1 MLSVQNLTVYFGA
14 DVLFSGVSFVINAS
28 EKVALTGFNGAGKTT
43 LMNIISGKRSPS
55 EGIVSLPSGSVLGYL
70 SQHLLPG
77 EGKTVWEETETV
89 FGEILKKK
97 EHLDSLSLQLTNRE
111 DFSSD
116 SYMELAQ
123 KVSDLTDE
131 IAILDSENYKAQ
143 IEKTLFGLGFVREDL
158 QRPTSEFSGGWRMR
172 IELAKI
178 LLRKPDL
185 LLLDEPTNHLDV
197 ESIVWL
203 ENFLKSSSSALLLV
217 SHDKAF
223 VDNVTTRT
231 LELSNKK
238 IYDYK
243 VPYSQYLTLREERY
257 EQELRAYEN
266 QQKSIRKTEEFIER
280 FRSKATKAVQVQSR
294 VKQLEKIER
303 IEVDRIEHRSIHFR
317 FPMRIVSGA
326 YPLKVE
332 DLKVSFG
339 DLNVLKGVNL
349 EIKRGEKI
357 AVIGKNGAGKTTLL
371 RAILGEVPH
380 SGEISLGHNV
390 EISYFSQNA
399 ASLLDPNLTIYDT
412 IDQIAVGDIR
422 FRINDILG
430 AFMFG
435 GETAEKKVGVLSG
448 GEKSRLAMIKLLLEP
463 GNLLILDEPTNHL
476 DIHNKAVLKEAIL
489 NYEGTVLIV
498 SHDRDFLSGLVT
510 KVIEVKDGIAITH
523 LGGIDYY
530 LQLLQERIETPVIKN
545 ALSAESSEVQT
556 KGREEYEKQ
565 KETQKRVRKLEK
577 ELEQL
582 EHRIQTE
589 EKELKSLEEKFAQNE
604 TSPELLDRYSKLS
617 ETHKQTLEQWEKLSL
632 EIEECR

>member
-1 MLSVQNLTVYFGA
+1 MLSVQNLAVYFGA
-14 DVLFSGVSFVINAS
+14 DTLFSGVSFVINTG

-43 LMNIISGKRSPS
+43 LMNIIAGKRSPS

-89 FGEILKKK
+89 FGDILQKKAYL
-97 EHLDSLSLQLTNRE
+97 ESLSGELIKRE

-158 QRPTSEFSGGWRMR
+158 HRPTSEFSGGWRMR

-178 LLRKPDL
+178 LLRKPNL

-203 ENFLKSSSSALLLV
+203 ENFLKQSSSALLLV

-223 VDNVTTRT
+223 VNNITTRT

-257 EQELRAYEN
+257 EQEMRAYEN

-294 VKQLEKIER
+294 VKQLEKIDR
-303 IEVDRIEHRSIHFR
+303 IEVDRIERRSIHFR
-317 FPMRIVSGA
+317 FPMRTVSGT

-332 DLKVSFG
+332 DLRVSFG
-339 DLNVLKGVNL
+339 ELDVLKGANL

-357 AVIGKNGAGKTTLL
+357 AVVGKNGAGKTTLL
-371 RAILGEVPH
+371 RAILGELPH
-380 SGEISLGHNV
+380 TGEITLGHNV

-399 ASLLDPNLTIYDT
+399 ASLLDPKLTIYDT
-412 IDQIAVGDIR
+412 IDRIAVGDIR
-422 FRINDILG
+422 LRINDILG

-435 GETAEKKVGVLSG
+435 GETSEKRVEVLSG

-476 DIHNKAVLKEAIL
+476 DIHNKEVLKEAIL

-530 LQLLQERIETPVIKN
+530 LQLLQERIETPVVKK
-545 ALSAESSEVQT
+545 SVPAESGEIST
-556 KGREEYEKQ
+556 KGKEDYQRR
-565 KETQKRVRKLEK
+565 KETLKRVRKLEK

-582 EHRIQTE
+582 EERIQKE
-589 EKELKSLEEKFAQNE
+589 EEELKSMEEKFARNE
-604 TSPELLDRYSKLS
+604 TSPALLEQYSKLS
-617 ETHKQTLEQWEKLSL
+617 ETHKRTLEQWEALSM
-632 EIEECR
+632 EIEECS